1 MLTDALHSDAPGGS
15 RRVVQELAGGLVAR
29 GNRVTLVAPRQRGD
43 EPPCR
48 DQDGIRVY
56 RYGNGGKGMRALP
69 KLLTEERQA
78 LTALVR
84 DAAGYPFDIL
94 NVHFSYFHLPALLP
108 FSSRLAPVTVRSF
121 YGPWAAE
128 GLVEQ
133 APRRARDPR
142 SAGAWAR
149 FKARSSIE
157 QRSLDRSDHI
167 IALSDHSIRELTDLY
182 NVPREKISLVP
193 GGVDYRQF
201 TPPTVPKADLRRQ
214 LGLPIDG
221 QMILTVR
228 RLAARMG
235 IGNLI
240 AAMPDVLRALPVK
253 PHLVIVGQ
261 GRMREELERQVAD
274 LGLEQWVHFA
284 GFVPDADLPLYYQAA
299 DLFALPTRSLE
310 GFGLITLEAFA
321 SGLPVVGTPVGATPE
336 LLSQIDE
343 RLILRDTSAGAIAE
357 GIVRYFTDV
366 QKELAPRSLRELVL
380 STYTWATVVAQTE
393 TVYEHALAATDQC
406 RQRRPYPSADVA

>member
-1 MLTDALHSDAPGGS
+1 MRQEQAIGALSILMLTDALHSDAPGGS

-193 GGVDYRQF
+193 GGVV
-201 TPPTVPKADLRRQ
+201 PPH
-214 LGLPIDG
+214 GS
-221 QMILTVR
+221 
-228 RLAARMG
+228 
-235 IGNLI
+235 
-240 AAMPDVLRALPVK
+240 VL
-253 PHLVIVGQ
+253 
-261 GRMREELERQVAD
+261 MR
-274 LGLEQWVHFA
+274 
-284 GFVPDADLPLYYQAA
+284 PSPL
-299 DLFALPTRSLE
+299 
-310 GFGLITLEAFA
+310 
-321 SGLPVVGTPVGATPE
+321 VGARGGRGRGG
-336 LLSQIDE
+336 D
-343 RLILRDTSAGAIAE
+343 D
-357 GIVRYFTDV
+357 YD
-366 QKELAPRSLRELVL
+366 
-380 STYTWATVVAQTE
+380 
-393 TVYEHALAATDQC
+393 HASDRAAVC
-406 RQRRPYPSADVA
+406 G